1 MRIRGISFLFIGAAL
16 LISCSNVELATHRV
30 EIERSEFNSV
40 VYLGQ
45 HITDDGSSSSDF
57 YQEIRNDKAL
67 IPSVFNDMFEGKEI
81 EMTLDQNKYFSNIDA
96 VIELL
101 RVDEVFSKKGYKDNV
116 LQSEIVFGDSKNL
129 NSSRYGVFFVIK
141 SKGSSLKNRWRDN
154 EIYTTGGNKSVLL
167 RTYVF
172 DLDSKE
178 LVGYTKYSDQGFM
191 NRDHVKD
198 ILYSFIST
206 FKYGNQIEPENVRFL
221 RKWKQR
227 ITLTKKDGTIMIGN
241 INLLEDYKLEFTT
254 PYESMEFDLKDISK
268 IIDEDTGVQLFP
280 KSIN

>member
-1 MRIRGISFLFIGAAL
+1 
-16 LISCSNVELATHRV
+16 
-30 EIERSEFNSV
+30 
-40 VYLGQ
+40 
-45 HITDDGSSSSDF
+45 
-57 YQEIRNDKAL
+57 
-67 IPSVFNDMFEGKEI
+67 
-81 EMTLDQNKYFSNIDA
+81 MTLDQNKYFSNNDA

-101 RVDEVFSKKGYKDNV
+101 RVDEVFSKKGYKDNA
-116 LQSEIVFGDSKNL
+116 LQSDIVFGDSNNL

-141 SKGSSLKNRWRDN
+141 SKGSSLKNSWRDN

-191 NRDHVKD
+191 HRDHIID

-206 FKYGNQIEPENVRFL
+206 FKYGNPIEPENLRFL
-221 RKWKQR
+221 RKWEQR
-227 ITLTKKDGTIMIGN
+227 IMLTKKDGSIMIGN
-241 INLLEDYKLEFTT
+241 INLRDDYKLEFTT